1 MTLPTTYQAALL
13 LLVLSMV
20 CWGSWANT
28 FKLTG
33 PKWRF
38 ELFSY
43 DYAFGVLIASL
54 VAAYTFGSHGSELNF
69 SDQLFVS
76 GLRNQAF
83 ILAGGIIFA
92 IANTLLMAA
101 ISVAGMSVA
110 FPVGIGLA
118 LVVGVSLNYILNPQG
133 NPYLLFCGILL
144 VVLAIIAD
152 SQAYRLKD
160 REARQAK
167 AAADKVAQEKAE
179 AEAAKLGPAGSGAA
193 KSQTPKLSARGR
205 VLQPRKRIKTPAR
218 GIVLSLVAGLL
229 MGFFYPLV
237 SLGMMGEFGTG
248 AYGAAVVFSI
258 GVLASTLACNFVFLN
273 IRLIGD
279 PISIRTYFAG
289 TGRQHLLGLLG
300 GIVWAVGGISNFAA
314 ATAPESIQVGPA
326 ISLAMGQCATLISVL
341 WGLFVWKEFKGASKQ
356 VYWTLALMMLLF
368 SGGLALLALAPIVK
382 F

>member
-33 PKWRF
+33 SKWRF

-54 VAAYTFGSHGSELNF
+54 IAAYTLGSHGSELSF
-69 SDQLFVS
+69 SDRLLVT
-76 GLRNQAF
+76 GLRNEAF
-83 ILAGGIIFA
+83 IFAGGIIFA

-118 LVVGVSLNYILNPQG
+118 LVVGVTLNYFINPQG

-167 AAADKVAQEKAE
+167 AAADKAAEEKA
-179 AEAAKLGPAGSGAA
+179 AATAA
-193 KSQTPKLSARGR
+193 KSQTAKPYSQTR
-205 VLQPRKRIKTPAR
+205 VLQTKKRIKTPTR
-218 GIVLSLVAGLL
+218 GIVLSLLAGLL

-237 SLGMMGEFGTG
+237 SLGMMGEFGAG
-248 AYGAAVVFSI
+248 AYGAAVVFSL
-258 GVLASTLACNFVFLN
+258 GVLASTLVCNFVFLN
-273 IRLIGD
+273 IRLIGE
-279 PISIRTYFAG
+279 PISIRTYFKG
-289 TGRQHLLGLLG
+289 TRYQHLLGLFG

-314 ATAPESIQVGPA
+314 ATTPESIQVGPA

-341 WGLFVWKEFKGASKQ
+341 WGLFVWKEFKGASRS
-356 VYWTLALMMLLF
+356 VGWTIALMMLLF
-368 SGGLALLALAPIVK
+368 VAGLALLALAPIVK